1 MEEQL
6 QKVFRESFGI
16 DELSDEMS
24 YENVKQW
31 DSMGHVGLVMALQKE
46 FGCSISPTDAI
57 ELTDIRAI
65 KAFLKEHGVT

>member
-46 FGCSISPTDAI
+46 FGCSIPPVDAI